1 MKKLHYC
8 SAFILSIFIAV
19 HLMNHIGSLW
29 GAETHVQMMAALRP
43 FYRHPTSESVLFFCL
58 SVQLISGF
66 NLLRYGLSKKADIFE
81 RLQRYSGLYIAF
93 FLLIHISAVLVG
105 RHFLQLD
112 TNFYFGVAGINTFPY
127 ALFFIPYYFFAVNA
141 IFIHLGAAHYRKTTF
156 NGISPQLQFY
166 LILTVGFLT
175 SCFLF
180 YGFTDQFK
188 GVVVPKEYLKI
199 LP

>member
-1 MKKLHYC
+1 MKKLHYY
-8 SAFILSIFIAV
+8 SAFVLSIFIAV

-29 GAETHVQMMAALRP
+29 GAETHLQMMTALRP
-43 FYRHPTSESVLFFCL
+43 FYRHPISESVLFFCL
-58 SVQLISGF
+58 GVQIISGLT
-66 NLLRYGLSKKADIFE
+66 LLRSGFSKQADFFQ
-81 RLQRYSGLYIAF
+81 RLQRYSGLYLAF

-105 RHFLQLD
+105 RHILHVD

-127 ALFFIPYYFFAVNA
+127 ALFFIPYYFIAVNA
-141 IFIHLGAAHYRKTTF
+141 IFIHLGAVHYRKTALRC
-156 NGISPQLQFY
+156 ISPHLQFY

-175 SCFLF
+175 SCLLF